1 MDCRTYSNW
10 VRIKDVL
17 EKAKKTDS
25 FFYRRAC
32 AIVEGKPDPLK

>member
-1 MDCRTYSNW
+1 MDRRTYLNW
-10 VRIKDVL
+10 VKIKDAL

-32 AIVEGKPDPLK
+32 AIVDGRPDPLK

>member
-1 MDCRTYSNW
+1 MDRHTYLNW
-10 VRIKDVL
+10 VRVKDAL

-32 AIVEGKPDPLK
+32 AIVDGRPDPLP